1 MQTRFIRSCGAWAA
15 SFGLVITL
23 TGSARAA
30 VASATVTTAPQWQEV
45 ELTFTATRA
54 PANPYTDTD
63 AWADFTHDDGTKL
76 RRPMFWDGG
85 RTFRVRFASTK
96 SSGTWRWTTS
106 DRDGDAGLSGKSGT
120 LAAGPAASEP
130 STIFTRHGFWSIPP
144 GGRNLIHADGRP
156 RLLCAD
162 TPWAL
167 PWRATVEQAETYARD
182 RQAKGFNAALL
193 MTVQPDMDCK
203 GPRSRTEDLGFDVG
217 FEDLPQG
224 TLRQI
229 RPEYFQMFDRLTGIL
244 VAHGIAPVYQPVFH
258 GYGWKGRRV
267 AGNVVSAEDY
277 ARYCRYL
284 VARYGARPAI
294 WLVGGDGPATDP
306 KIVAQ
311 LDRAGQTIEDWD
323 AYHQPTGIHYSPN
336 SLYRTHQDKAWLDFQ
351 WCQTGHQ
358 GDHIPERV
366 TDMWRNTPAKAVANG
381 EPTYENIYKNGR
393 GAGWW
398 QGHEAWCNLTAGSTM
413 GLVYGAGSLWQWRLH
428 AKEPDHADW
437 CTAPGAGWREALDFE
452 GSRYPGMAAKI
463 LDGLPFADM
472 QPNWTYT
479 YGQRGLAVPGKLFV
493 LYLPEGGGGWITS
506 LDVPRAYRIYDPRT
520 GTEVS
525 QGRLPDKA
533 PTPFNSGSSEPRV
546 VVFMSSDR
554 PPSPR
559 SSGPG

>member
-1 MQTRFIRSCGAWAA
+1 MKASLPLLTALLLAAWHATGAEA
-15 SFGLVITL
+15 
-23 TGSARAA
+23 
-30 VASATVTTAPQWQEV
+30 VTTVPQWHEV
-45 ELTFTATRA
+45 ELTFTATRDTTS
-54 PANPYTDTD
+54 PYTDTE
-63 AWADFTHDDGTKL
+63 AWAEFTHDDGTKL

-96 SSGTWRWTTS
+96 SSGVWRWQS
-106 DRDGDAGLSGKSGT
+106 VSADQDPGLHGRTGELSSSPGRTG
-120 LAAGPAASEP
+120 AAA
-130 STIFTRHGFWSIPP
+130 TIFTRHGFWSIPP
-144 GGRNLIHADGRP
+144 GGRNLIHADGTP

-162 TPWAL
+162 TAWAL

-217 FEDLPQG
+217 FEDLSKG
-224 TLRQI
+224 ALRQL

-294 WLVGGDGPATDP
+294 WLVGGDGPATAP
-306 KIVAQ
+306 NIVEQ
-311 LDRAGQTIEDWD
+311 LDRAGQTIEEWD
-323 AYHQPTGIHYSPN
+323 AYRQPTGIHYSPHA
-336 SLYRTHQDKAWLDFQ
+336 LFRTHQDKTWIDFQ
-351 WCQTGHQ
+351 WCQTGHN
-358 GDHIPERV
+358 GEHVPERV
-366 TDMWRNTPAKAVANG
+366 ADMWRNTPVKAVANG
-381 EPTYENIYKNGR
+381 EPTYENIGKTGR

-398 QGHEAWCNLTAGSTM
+398 QGHEAWCNLTAGGTM

-452 GSRYPGMAAKI
+452 GSRYPGIAAKI
-463 LDGLPFADM
+463 FDGLPFAEM

-479 YGQRGLAVPGKLFV
+479 YGRRGLAVPGRLFV
-493 LYLPEGGGGWITS
+493 LYLPEGGGTGITS
-506 LDVPRAYRIYDPRT
+506 LDVPRAYRIYDPRS
-520 GTEVS
+520 GTEVG
-525 QGRLPDKA
+525 QGRLPDQA
-533 PTPFNSGSSEPRV
+533 PVQFNSGSSDEPRV
-546 VVFMSSDR
+546 VIFMLSDQT
-554 PPSPR
+554 P
-559 SSGPG
+559 